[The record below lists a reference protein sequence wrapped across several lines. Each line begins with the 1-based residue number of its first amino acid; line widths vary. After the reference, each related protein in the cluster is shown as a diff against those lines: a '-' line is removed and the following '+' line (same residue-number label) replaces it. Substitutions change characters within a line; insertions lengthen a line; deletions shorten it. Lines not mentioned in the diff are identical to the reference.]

1 MDDKLSIRVN
11 VADRYYP
18 LKINREDEEEIRK
31 AARMIN
37 EKVLQY
43 KQKYIDKDIQ
53 DFLAMAALQYVIK
66 LLEFEKRSEKEDIT
80 LSIKELV
87 QQISEDAKEQGWAD
101 SRSPKEPKVLFR
113 NWIRRLSTLRPTD
126 YVGMPADGHTP
137 CSRHARA
144 RRTARP
150 VSSSAYWYARIQ

>member
-18 LKINREDEEEIRK
+18 LKVEREDEEKVRR

-43 KQKYIDKDIQ
+43 KQRYTDKDVQ

-66 LLEFEKRSEKEDIT
+66 LIEEEEKLSSDYLPGT
-80 LSIKELV
+80 LKELT
-87 QQISEDAKEQGWAD
+87 QKIET
-101 SRSPKEPKVLFR
+101 VLVEKSKSV
-113 NWIRRLSTLRPTD
+113 L
-126 YVGMPADGHTP
+126 
-137 CSRHARA
+137 
-144 RRTARP
+144 
-150 VSSSAYWYARIQ
+150 

>member
-18 LKINREDEEEIRK
+18 LKVERENEEKIRK

-43 KQKYIDKDIQ
+43 KQKYTDKDVQ

-66 LLEFEKRSEKEDIT
+66 LTEEEQKLENDYIPDA
-80 LSIKELV
+80 IKELIQKIDSV
-87 QQISEDAKEQGWAD
+87 LESKE
-101 SRSPKEPKVLFR
+101 
-113 NWIRRLSTLRPTD
+113 
-126 YVGMPADGHTP
+126 
-137 CSRHARA
+137 
-144 RRTARP
+144 
-150 VSSSAYWYARIQ
+150 